1 MKKSEAKFDGPPDKR
16 EKARQQHTPEAA
28 RLSQE
33 QRSRDP
39 KGKKPESDKGK
50 GGDGKPKA

>member
-16 EKARQQHTPEAA
+16 EAARKVHKPEAA

-39 KGKKPESDKGK
+39 KGKKDHGEDKAK
-50 GGDGKPKA
+50 G